1 MLGMD
6 ALWHQRAVWW
16 QTPPR
21 ANTAG
26 FGWEPHWHSP
36 QPKHGPKHSTD
47 KPLLFPSG
55 ICFPRFQAQAA
66 QDTANTSA
74 SPAPASTL
82 PLSSHPGTIHKQLS
96 LVFFHPESNFTQLGE
111 AKQGPQLPL
120 RNNHTSFKPALTHQ
134 LLQSQNSSQQSE
146 VALVPDTSQGCS
158 RTDTARSAAPQQELP
173 EEQPPPSPGHGLRPP
188 DANRAP
194 VRSGPCLPPAPL
206 RSSPPRA
213 AAASW
218 CPAAPPFKSPAPR
231 NGRCRPRHG
240 GPAPRRLSEAA
251 GTARRLL
258 PARYP
263 AALTKSRK

>member
-158 RTDTARSAAPQQELP
+158 RTDAARSAAPQQELP

-206 RSSPPRA
+206 RSAPHRPVPLPPHGARRRRRSNLPPPATA
-213 AAASW
+213 AAGRVM
-218 CPAAPPFKSPAPR
+218 AAPPLGASVRRRAPLEGCCLR
-231 NGRCRPRHG
+231 VTL
-240 GPAPRRLSEAA
+240 RR
-251 GTARRLL
+251 
-258 PARYP
+258 
-263 AALTKSRK
+263 